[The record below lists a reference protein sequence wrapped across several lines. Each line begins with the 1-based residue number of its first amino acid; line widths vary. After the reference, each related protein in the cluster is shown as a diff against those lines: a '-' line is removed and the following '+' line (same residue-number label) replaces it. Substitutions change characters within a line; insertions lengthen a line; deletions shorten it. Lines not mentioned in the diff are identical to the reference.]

1 MRYHAYPAERGKAT
15 VRIFA
20 VAALAA
26 VLISLPGPLHAQL
39 LIGGTPNAEQATAMV
54 AEQEGIFK
62 KHGIDGQF
70 RIIPINPTIPPALMS
85 GSIQVGVPTPTT
97 FLQAVD
103 NGIDLVI
110 VAGGSVNNPKGSGVG
125 IVVRKGS
132 GIKSAK
138 DLQGKRFGAPG
149 LNAVLHVMVRRW
161 LMQEGVDPKSVNF
174 VESMFPVHADLLKA
188 GQIDAVVT
196 ADPFLTR
203 IRQGGDGEEI
213 LNLVTTLPDDVPPV
227 MYVTTRDW
235 ARKNPDKIK
244 AFRAAIEESASFIAA
259 NPDKARDAIGK
270 ALKLPPQVLITMNL
284 PKISTKVTPEQM
296 AFWID
301 VMNKQNMLKTKIDP
315 AELILP

>member
-1 MRYHAYPAERGKAT
+1 MSADD
-15 VRIFA
+15 F
-20 VAALAA
+20 
-26 VLISLPGPLHAQL
+26 PLVEEL
-39 LIGGTPNAEQATAMV
+39 SPVPDV
-54 AEQEGIFK
+54 AETLRLFAEW
-62 KHGIDGQF
+62 
-70 RIIPINPTIPPALMS
+70 P
-85 GSIQVGVPTPTT
+85 
-97 FLQAVD
+97 
-103 NGIDLVI
+103 
-110 VAGGSVNNPKGSGVG
+110 
-125 IVVRKGS
+125 
-132 GIKSAK
+132 
-138 DLQGKRFGAPG
+138 
-149 LNAVLHVMVRRW
+149 HVMLFDSARPDETVGRYSF
-161 LMQEGVDPKSVNF
+161 L
-174 VESMFPVHADLLKA
+174 
-188 GQIDAVVT
+188 T

-315 AELILP
+315 AKLILP